1 MEIEI
6 NGVYY
11 LFRIIVSIIIVA
23 NEMEFDRSCVLFI
36 LLTLSLLSDL
46 IISFLI
52 LVQKNLRYR
61 EMISFVI

>member
-11 LFRIIVSIIIVA
+11 LFRIVVSIIIVA
-23 NEMEFDRSCVLFI
+23 NGMEFDRSCVFI

-46 IISFLI
+46 IVS
-52 LVQKNLRYR
+52 R
-61 EMISFVI
+61 S

>member
-6 NGVYY
+6 NGVHY
-11 LFRIIVSIIIVA
+11 LFRIVVSIIIVA

-46 IISFLI
+46 IVS
-52 LVQKNLRYR
+52 R
-61 EMISFVI
+61 S